1 MKRIALFV
9 NGHSATLHVEETAI
23 LLDVLREQLDLCSVR
38 EGCGVGMCGACT
50 VLVDGKP
57 VSSCLTLAALL
68 DGREVLTLEGL
79 GGPERLHPLQQAFLE
94 HEAFQ
99 CGYCTPGFIVA
110 TKALLD
116 EIPAPSAEE
125 VRAYLAGN
133 VCRCGAYPEI
143 LRAVLARAQG

>member
-1 MKRIALFV
+1 
-9 NGHSATLHVEETAI
+9 
-23 LLDVLREQLDLCSVR
+23 
-38 EGCGVGMCGACT
+38 MCGACT